1 MCNIC
6 VICTI
11 CVTKFKICLFFISL
25 WISFFISILLP
36 QNVLIHESNNNNTNN
51 TNNTQYLVRKYP
63 SYAGVKLPYK
73 RRDEGFG
80 SLGAFTKGM
89 SPLSPAL
96 MDVQTDDIS
105 DKYMMWPLAYTKPG
119 DDKEASVPEDAEE
132 KAGDGQWRTIKVVNV
147 PSKVVAVR
155 EFSGE

>member
-1 MCNIC
+1 M
-6 VICTI
+6 
-11 CVTKFKICLFFISL
+11 
-25 WISFFISILLP
+25 
-36 QNVLIHESNNNNTNN
+36 NT
-51 TNNTQYLVRKYP
+51 VRKYP

-96 MDVQTDDIS
+96 MDVQKDDIS
-105 DKYMMWPLAYTKPG
+105 DKFMMWPLTFMKPG
-119 DDKEASVPEDAEE
+119 DEELNVPEDALE
-132 KAGDGQWRTIKVVNV
+132 KAGEGQWRTIRVVNV